1 MRKMHITKKYG
12 FFQMTIQKRKVHNRV
27 VENVREPE
35 EIIQVNDSKK
45 NEVNGADRDHLKQK

>member
-1 MRKMHITKKYG
+1 MHITKKYG